1 MQRGGRLSLSFLPP
15 QQVALSGRGRDLFTF
30 VTVAS
35 SHMMRTLQ
43 RPRKSRPG
51 KRRVNH
57 RRFLHNQISRWE
69 PSGARSPLGTA
80 GGKLAASKGTVGGK
94 LAAPWARLGGS
105 SPSQGTAGRSSH
117 LPQGTAAE
125 SSTVPWARLGGKL
138 TAPQGTAGRSSHP
151 PQGTAAES
159 SQPLWRGWGK
169 LTAPKGTA
177 EGSSQPLSSL
187 PRQFTDIEA
196 SMHRLASSILAQ
208 EAPRD
213 PAPPAEPRHPGPEP
227 PAPAA
232 SSFLGVAEASVAPEP
247 GPGWGLSMASLTP
260 DPSDLFDPITSPED
274 LGLPPSWAPI
284 THNPLEPSQCPLPW
298 DSLPTPG
305 TDGAPLWAPDPLGY
319 LPPVTPAYHVG
330 VAPGGW

>member
-1 MQRGGRLSLSFLPP
+1 SSQGWGENPG
-15 QQVALSGRGRDLFTF
+15 VALSGRGRDLFTF

-69 PSGARSPLGTA
+69 
-80 GGKLAASKGTVGGK
+80 
-94 LAAPWARLGGS
+94 
-105 SPSQGTAGRSSH
+105 
-117 LPQGTAAE
+117 
-125 SSTVPWARLGGKL
+125 
-138 TAPQGTAGRSSHP
+138 
-151 PQGTAAES
+151 
-159 SQPLWRGWGK
+159 
-169 LTAPKGTA
+169 
-177 EGSSQPLSSL
+177 
-187 PRQFTDIEA
+187 QFTDIEA

-213 PAPPAEPRHPGPEP
+213 PP

-232 SSFLGVAEASVAPEP
+232 SSFLGVAEAFVAPEP

-305 TDGAPLWAPDPLGY
+305 TDGAPLWAPDPPGY
-319 LPPVTPAYHVG
+319 LPPVTPAHPVG